1 MNEKLHRQILWQIA
15 QLILAISHILL
26 LLSKKIFGVDV
37 AMITAECE
45 NYGIDLQK
53 RENGDY

>member
-1 MNEKLHRQILWQIA
+1 MSENLHRQILWQTA
-15 QLILAISHILL
+15 QLILAVSHILL

-53 RENGDY
+53 RKEDNY